1 MFANFC
7 EFHQISWKAFQF
19 PYFSHPLNQHRG
31 RIRDNDIPA
40 WWFKWYQNNYSRKW
54 EEQWSMALQVH
65 FSRKLHDRTIRPKLL
80 HWTWKKSILSANSL
94 VTASCDHN
102 HDHNFDYVFDQR
114 NEYFGLKSK
123 LIFPKVNRKQI
134 RLPFLRALS

>member
-1 MFANFC
+1 MRRTMIYGTAFFKKITR
-7 EFHQISWKAFQF
+7 HDYKAET
-19 PYFSHPLNQHRG
+19 STLN
-31 RIRDNDIPA
+31 
-40 WWFKWYQNNYSRKW
+40 
-54 EEQWSMALQVH
+54 M
-65 FSRKLHDRTIRPKLL
+65 
-80 HWTWKKSILSANSL
+80 KKSILSANSL